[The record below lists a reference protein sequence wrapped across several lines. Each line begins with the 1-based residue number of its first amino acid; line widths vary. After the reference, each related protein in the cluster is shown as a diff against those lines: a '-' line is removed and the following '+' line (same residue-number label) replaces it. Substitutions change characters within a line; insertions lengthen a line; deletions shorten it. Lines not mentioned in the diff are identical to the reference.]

1 MIWKATLTTSVSSIS
16 LRTTLSKSIDH
27 RAQCFYL
34 KKQQQQQQPAATLQY
49 SQKTFLVRTN
59 WGPKG
64 RNKNLKTAPAP
75 FLKVWMTAPSPP
87 PPLPRPLSP
96 APSPPPPYLARKS
109 IAIEWSLAIWFRP
122 TDSRGGSKLQLSY
135 KTSFTLG
142 TKRLK

>member
-34 KKQQQQQQPAATLQY
+34 KKQQQQQPAATLQY

-59 WGPKG
+59 WGPK
-64 RNKNLKTAPAP
+64 RRKKNLETARAP
-75 FLKVWMTAPSPP
+75 FLKVWMTAPSLP

-122 TDSRGGSKLQLSY
+122 TDSRGSSKLQPSY

>member
-34 KKQQQQQQPAATLQY
+34 KKQQQQQPAATLQY

-64 RNKNLKTAPAP
+64 RKKKLETAPAP

-87 PPLPRPLSP
+87 PS
-96 APSPPPPYLARKS
+96 YLARKS

-122 TDSRGGSKLQLSY
+122 TDSRGSSKLQPSY